1 MSTAIIVMTGPE
13 SSGKTTLATH
23 LAGYYKAP
31 LISEVARDYLAGKNS
46 YEKSDLLEIA
56 KLQYQEERRVVAR
69 RPKKII
75 CDTDL
80 LVVMIWSEVK
90 YGCCDPWIS
99 ETFEKG
105 LHGQT
110 STRYYC
116 LCDSKIPWE
125 NDQLRENPDNRK
137 ALFELYR
144 QKLNKYRLEY
154 RLVEGA
160 PQQRLQQVVSY
171 FKSQ

>member
-13 SSGKTTLATH
+13 SSGKTTLATC

-56 KLQYQEERRVVAR
+56 KLQHQEERQTFAR
-69 RPKKII
+69 FPKRII

-90 YGCCDPWIS
+90 YGCCDPWIY
-99 ETFEKG
+99 EAFEKG
-105 LHGQT
+105 LHEQA

-125 NDQLRENPDNRK
+125 EDQLRENSDNRQE
-137 ALFELYR
+137 LFELYR
-144 QKLNKYRLEY
+144 EKLQKYKVGYRV
-154 RLVEGA
+154 VEGS
-160 PQQRLQQVVSY
+160 PQERLQQVVSH

>member
-90 YGCCDPWIS
+90 
-99 ETFEKG
+99 
-105 LHGQT
+105 
-110 STRYYC
+110 
-116 LCDSKIPWE
+116 
-125 NDQLRENPDNRK
+125 
-137 ALFELYR
+137 
-144 QKLNKYRLEY
+144 
-154 RLVEGA
+154 
-160 PQQRLQQVVSY
+160 
-171 FKSQ
+171 